1 MDLSGLWWCK
11 SFLLDCLVGA
21 SSGDVDV
28 WFFVCFVFLLQ
39 HGSNI
44 KEVLYCCVLLKLEF
58 LHNYIY
64 IFILVQ
70 AMAKILYGGSI
81 LTEKISS

>member
-1 MDLSGLWWCK
+1 MCG
-11 SFLLDCLVGA
+11 FLFAL
-21 SSGDVDV
+21 
-28 WFFVCFVFLLQ
+28 FF
-39 HGSNI
+39 
-44 KEVLYCCVLLKLEF
+44 YCSMGQTLKRFCIEF

-81 LTEKISS
+81 WTEKISS